1 VVPFPC
7 VLCLPTFLI
16 VLVFGLGMGSV
27 AIQGMCTSFTG
38 PNSDLHH
45 QVGLAVFILV
55 LIQTVLGLIAH
66 NFETGHLSRKI
77 HIPFGIL
84 TVSGL
89 YWQTW
94 EGLHNEWA
102 EMSVIMT
109 VTPLSVQV
117 LFWIF
122 FLVAVTAYTLAAG
135 QATLGLLTDD
145 VVVPDVA
152 YSSDRYLSTDTE
164 GT

>member
-1 VVPFPC
+1 
-7 VLCLPTFLI
+7 
-16 VLVFGLGMGSV
+16 MGSV

-122 FLVAVTAYTLAAG
+122 FLVAVTAYTFRRRWVCS
-135 QATLGLLTDD
+135 QMM
-145 VVVPDVA
+145 
-152 YSSDRYLSTDTE
+152 
-164 GT
+164 